1 MKNTNKKSK
10 KTRVAVSSTATKKE
24 YKQYQEE
31 LNIKNSKFKNFSKFF
46 LVIMIIL
53 VAVILIFF
61 SGVFNVKEIIVEK
74 NNLVSD
80 EQVISF
86 SGIQYGKNIFSI
98 SKKNIINHLKENSY
112 IGDATVKRIFP
123 DKIKLMIDERNIDF
137 VLQLANSYV
146 YIDRQGYVLEISNN
160 KPNVPM
166 ILGFTTDLSNIK
178 PNDRLE
184 EKDLIKMNMV
194 IKIME
199 TANNHNLENLITRI
213 DISNEENYT
222 IYLDSNLNKIAYLGN
237 GSDLNTR
244 FLYIKAI
251 LKEQEGKSGEIFVN
265 VDLNSEY
272 VFFRE
277 ENI

>member
-1 MKNTNKKSK
+1 MKNTNKKSR
-10 KTRVAVSSTATKKE
+10 KTRVAVNYTAVKKK

-31 LNIKNSKFKNFSKFF
+31 MDDETTNKKFFSKIF
-46 LVIMIIL
+46 IIIAAICIAIIL
-53 VAVILIFF
+53 VVF
-61 SGVFNVKEIIVEK
+61 SGVFNISEITVEGNNKVPK
-74 NNLVSD
+74 N
-80 EQVISF
+80 EVISL
-86 SGIQYGKNIFSI
+86 SKIEYGKNIFAI
-98 SKKNIINHLKENSY
+98 SKKNIIQSIKENAYVSNVS
-112 IGDATVKRIFP
+112 IKKVFP
-123 DKIKLMIDERNIDF
+123 NNVNLIIEERNIDF

-146 YIDRQGYVLEISNN
+146 YIDRQGFVLEISSE
-160 KPNVPM
+160 KPDVPI

-178 PNDRLE
+178 PKDRLE
-184 EKDLIKMNMV
+184 EKDLIKMNIV

-199 TANNHNLENLITRI
+199 TAHNHNLENLIAKI

-222 IYLDSNLNKIAYLGN
+222 IYLDTKGKIAYLGN

-251 LKEQEGKSGEIFVN
+251 LKEQEGKNGEIFVN

-272 VFFRE
+272 VYFKE